1 MEDLLKAARTVDRN
15 VSAKENHL
23 TAIDRTSEPL
33 RSISK
38 EPFDGL
44 TTHPIPSK
52 SALVFGRPRTAKEVL
67 DILRAEPSPSQ
78 LIASLSALLEPAS
91 LDDAFEASCPG
102 PLQAQIVNTLLTLII
117 PNFWSS
123 SDREIKGLLRSSLS
137 TVTAISAIVSSIQAL
152 IAQLKTKREAQDTG
166 RCVDLIS
173 VLSEVLKPDN
183 RVHGIYASLSS
194 TSTAKVKLDLTWK
207 SFANVIGS
215 GKVLSVV
222 AEAEDAM
229 PDTSLAKEHRWLA
242 AGSEYAAWLGRSIAY
257 FAVTEHVSDDAS
269 TSQALS
275 QLLARALT
283 VGHALPFIAAFHTTL
298 LQRLAESSHTPVTAL
313 RYTTQ
318 PLPAHSK
325 RAFLEHT
332 LRWLAPLI
340 SHHDTDHLAP
350 ASSSQDVSAA
360 AYLVDEL
367 VANDKTMQRNLIAFV
382 TDPTTSSTF
391 PLAIRR
397 AVFAVISRDEDDTL
411 HTFFEDILRNFSD
424 PLFIMHAPT
433 IQQES
438 MAQTLLVA
446 AGYIHRTTP
455 VALLTLVRSSGYMQ
469 GVSNRLDASNT
480 RARWLGMIIGTA
492 LSGLVDKEGM
502 KMNFGTDDMQ
512 TADAH
517 WYLDLVKVD
526 DDLGSRESLL
536 KLTTQDI
543 VARRPRPKHEKRT
556 TTLPVIDGKPTFGP
570 LRPPQAPVQQTEV
583 EGAKVTEILD
593 SSSEADD
600 DLKPYAKPDS
610 DPEDSDEDATLVD
623 RNKTQPPAYI
633 RDLMTM
639 LRDTE
644 NHGPFTLG
652 LKHAASLTR
661 RKIGFGKEVSDHAE
675 ELARIFCNLQDPFDT
690 DDFDELKLQA
700 LIAVVMSS
708 PITIAPWLGRQA
720 FVGEYSVAQRCVM
733 LTALGLSGRELAGL
747 QEPDELNPVSSKP
760 SFPSKQ
766 LPSHLHDTYTPSTR
780 RLEAAHLSLEKS
792 LIAPLALQAADQSTA
807 HLNAVKVRTFS
818 SRMATARTKRKELP
832 NGLAKI
838 FAQCYFTPLVRS
850 YQKDVAA
857 YGSGSVWVSAPFLL
871 VTLLKTLALL
881 LHASGP
887 ATLGLREVAEE
898 FWQMLLALRV
908 QALGDITVLEA
919 VLFGFLT
926 LLEVNTNK
934 QQLADEF
941 SRQLMETR
949 DWVDMVFE
957 RTGANGLVD
966 QDGTGEE
973 AKVRTLAAG
982 LLVRAGEIME
992 ASRAAFMGGMSD
1004 F

>member
-15 VSAKENHL
+15 ASAKENHL
-23 TAIDRTSEPL
+23 TAIDRISEPL

-38 EPFDGL
+38 GPFDGS
-44 TTHPIPSK
+44 TTRPTPSTL
-52 SALVFGRPRTAKEVL
+52 ALVFGKPRTAKEVL
-67 DILRAEPSPSQ
+67 NILRAEPSPSQ

-91 LDDAFEASCPG
+91 LDDAFELSCPG
-102 PLQAQIVNTLLTLII
+102 PLQAQIVNTLLTLIV

-152 IAQLKTKREAQDTG
+152 IVRLKAKRKAQDTA

-183 RVHGIYASLSS
+183 RVHEIYASLSS
-194 TSTAKVKLDLTWK
+194 TSTAKVKLDLAWK
-207 SFANVIGS
+207 SFANTIGS
-215 GKVLSVV
+215 GKVLGVV
-222 AEAEDAM
+222 AEAEDVL
-229 PDTSLAKEHRWLA
+229 PDTSLDKHHRWLA
-242 AGSEYAAWLGRSIAY
+242 SGSEYAAWLGRSIAY
-257 FAVTEHVSDDAS
+257 LSVEELATQDLS

-275 QLLARALT
+275 QLLARALAI
-283 VGHALPFIAAFHTTL
+283 GHASPFIAALHTAL
-298 LQRLAESSHTPVTAL
+298 LQQLVDSTPTSVTAL
-313 RYTTQ
+313 NYTTQ
-318 PLPAHSK
+318 SLPAHSK
-325 RAFLEHT
+325 RAFLEYT
-332 LRWLAPLI
+332 MRWLATVVSPRDADWFL
-340 SHHDTDHLAP
+340 P

-360 AYLVDEL
+360 AYLVDAV
-367 VANDKTMQRNLIAFV
+367 VADDQTMQRHLITFS
-382 TDPTTSSTF
+382 TDSAISSSF
-391 PLAIRR
+391 PFAIRR
-397 AVFAVISRDEDDTL
+397 AVLAVISRDGDDTL
-411 HTFFEDILRNFSD
+411 HTFFEDILRSFSD
-424 PLFIMHAPT
+424 PLFIKHAPT

-455 VALLTLVRSSGYMQ
+455 AALLTLVRSSGHMQ

-480 RARWLGMIIGTA
+480 RARWLGMIVGTA
-492 LSGLVDKEGM
+492 LSGLVDKDGM

-512 TADAH
+512 TTEAQR
-517 WYLDLVKVD
+517 YLDLVRVD
-526 DDLGSRESLL
+526 DEIGSRECLL
-536 KLTTQDI
+536 KLTKSDA
-543 VARRPRPKHEKRT
+543 VARRPRHKHDKRT

-570 LRPPQAPVQQTEV
+570 LRPPQAPVQTEV
-583 EGAKVTEILD
+583 VGAKVTEIVD
-593 SSSEADD
+593 SSSDADD

-610 DPEDSDEDATLVD
+610 DPEDSDEDATLVN
-623 RNKTQPPAYI
+623 RNKTRPPVYI

-639 LRDTE
+639 MRDTE

-652 LKHAASLTR
+652 LQHAASLIR

-675 ELARIFCNLQDPFDT
+675 ELARILCSLQDPFDT

-700 LIAVVMSS
+700 LIAVAMSS
-708 PITIAPWLGRQA
+708 PTTVAPWLGRQA
-720 FVGEYSVAQRCVM
+720 FVGEYSIAQRCVM

-747 QEPDELNPVSSKP
+747 REPDELNPISSKP

-766 LPSHLHDTYTPSTR
+766 LPSHLHDAYAPSTR
-780 RLEAAHLSLEKS
+780 RLEAAHTSLEKS
-792 LIAPLALQAADQSTA
+792 LIEPLALQAADQSTA

-818 SRMATARTKRKELP
+818 SRMETARTKRKASP

-838 FAQCYFTPLVRS
+838 FPQCYFTPLIRS
-850 YQKDVAA
+850 YQQDIAA
-857 YGSGSVWVSAPFLL
+857 YGSGSVWASAPFLL

-887 ATLGLREVAEE
+887 ATLALRDVTEE
-898 FWQMLLALRV
+898 FWQMLLSLRV
-908 QALGDITVLEA
+908 QALGDITVLEG

-926 LLEVNTNK
+926 LLEVNTNR
-934 QQLADEF
+934 QHLADEF
-941 SRQLMETR
+941 SKQVMETR

-957 RTGANGLVD
+957 RTGASGLVD
-966 QDGTGEE
+966 QEGTGEE

-982 LLVRAGEIME
+982 VLVRAGEIME

-1004 F
+1004 Y